1 MLMVVSAQQGGAAM
15 EAYWISDAGIKPLPD
30 DAIREL
36 ASRDDGVLWIHLN
49 HTNEAGMA
57 LLNDLIPARSGD
69 VTECHTRT
77 PVPKLH
83 AYADHYFSAMN
94 GLVRGTDGRL
104 HFQPMKM
111 FIAPTVLYT
120 VIGPHHAALTEE
132 ALHRDVAVVRQRI
145 EQREFCPRSG
155 FELGAAIRIEMLR
168 AQEELVAT
176 GAAQIAQ
183 LELNLLRLSP
193 VKTELLL
200 DDLFGLRHDLQT
212 IRTNAA
218 QTHEMYSHLT
228 DQLGSQTGLMALDPR
243 RLSELRQGYNHLRN
257 TTDLEREY
265 LQEVLDLFQTRIS
278 TELNRFVRKLTAF
291 GTIGIAWTVITGI
304 YGMNFDRMPELHWY
318 YGYPAAIGVMLIVG
332 GVLAWL
338 FRRQG
343 WL

>member
-1 MLMVVSAQQGGAAM
+1 M
-15 EAYWISDAGIKPLPD
+15 EAYWVTEAGAKLLSD
-30 DAIREL
+30 DAVPEMVY
-36 ASRDDGVLWIHLN
+36 RDDGVLWIHLN
-49 HTNEAGMA
+49 HTDEAGMA
-57 LLNDLIPARSGD
+57 LLTDRIKVRAGDLK
-69 VTECHTRT
+69 ECHNRT

-111 FIAPTVLYT
+111 FITPQVLFT

-132 ALHRDVAVVRQRI
+132 ALHRDVRAIRYEV
-145 EQREFCPRSG
+145 EDGEFCPTSG
-155 FELGAAIRIEMLR
+155 FELGAAVRIEMLR
-168 AQEELVAT
+168 HQEELVAI
-176 GAAQIAQ
+176 AAGRIAE
-183 LELNLLRLSP
+183 LELKVMKLSP
-193 VKTELLL
+193 VRAELLL

-218 QTHEMYSHLT
+218 QTHELYVHLI
-228 DQLGSQTGLMALDPR
+228 DQIDSQKGLMELDPR
-243 RLSELRQGYNHLRN
+243 RLTELRQGFNHLRN
-257 TTDLEREY
+257 TADLEREY
-265 LQEVLDLFQTRIS
+265 LQEVLDLFQTRVS

-318 YGYPAAIGVMLIVG
+318 FGYPSAVG
-332 GVLAWL
+332 LMAVVGLVLGYL